1 MARWEWTQTWAEEA
15 MVVPK
20 STLMLEAMEAQLL
33 NKTNFS
39 NSIQECPTNIS
50 SNKTSSSS
58 SHSSINSYN
67 KTRTKRPSLLKQL
80 LKTMGEVQT
89 KLPSI
94 FLVDNHWITVNTH
107 TTFLVQSKL
116 FQ

>member
-1 MARWEWTQTWAEEA
+1 MARWEWIQTWAEA
-15 MVVPK
+15 MVPK
-20 STLMLEAMEAQLL
+20 PTLMQEAMEAQLL

-39 NSIQECPTNIS
+39 NSIQECPIS
-50 SNKTSSSS
+50 INNNKTSSNS
-58 SHSSINSYN
+58 SHSSTNSYN
-67 KTRTKRPSLLKQL
+67 KIRTKQPSLLKQL

-107 TTFLVQSKL
+107 TTF
-116 FQ
+116 